1 MFSLLPK
8 EELNGSAWE
17 MDHFP
22 VRFQFVI
29 FRNWN
34 RIAVERIAETLN
46 VSVKQ
51 IQIEAERLGLP
62 PYDEKSCR
70 TWIEYGYLTIIR
82 ENWLLLNYSQL
93 LKLLGFSEDQLYR
106 VLMEDDF
113 MFHKMGACK
122 PFCPEVIWHELSQ
135 TELQETA
142 KIREIIKPLAYA
154 DKAEKEFDF
163 LKELKKDAPPLELSP
178 RNGLRMAYCYCAT
191 FGDSLMPGAPDPF
204 PDGVLAQYQ
213 AAGVNALWHP
223 VLLASVVPWTGD
235 EDYSADYR
243 LRQETLRKMC
253 AKLARYGIKLF
264 LYINEPRFFPPEIAK
279 RHPEWIGPL
288 NNDDSGTFAVCI
300 NNTDV
305 AEHLQNGIAELL
317 SAVPELGGFMTITMS
332 ENLTHCLSRYQK
344 EGCPRCAA
352 LPDASGNVIKVLEC
366 IAGGIRQ
373 VDSDARLIAWNWGWL
388 QPWDLDVVKKMPREA
403 ILMCVS
409 ETGVET
415 DCYGIKG
422 SIIDYSIAHP
432 GPGKVAR
439 RLWDFAKANNRKCI
453 AKVQLNATWELSS
466 LPYIPV
472 PQLVKKH
479 IDNLAAE
486 GIDDFVVSWT
496 LGGFPGGN
504 IGLLD
509 CSIEKW
515 CQNISEK
522 HASEIERACQYFSDG
537 FSLFPFNDATLIYCG
552 PQNFGCANLL
562 YAEPSGRRGTMVGFP
577 FDDLKSWSYNWHYPR
592 EIMERAF
599 NEMCAK
605 WQQGLDILEKLV
617 LENTGNQHFAE
628 LYNMAEAGFCI
639 LRSSANQIMFYNQR
653 DVGHDEEIMV
663 ELIRDEES
671 LARRMLKVQQ
681 RDSRI
686 GFEASNHYMYGENT
700 LLEKILNCRK
710 LLEKYF
716 SEKVHK

>member
-1 MFSLLPK
+1 MLRLLPK
-8 EELNGSAWE
+8 EQNNGQAWE
-17 MDHFP
+17 MEHFP
-22 VRFQFVI
+22 ARFQFVI

-34 RIAVERIAETLN
+34 RITVERIADVLN
-46 VSVKQ
+46 TSADQV
-51 IQIEAERLGLP
+51 IFEAERLGLS
-62 PYDEKSCR
+62 PYNEKSCSL
-70 TWIEYGYLTIIR
+70 WLKYGYLTIIR

-93 LKLLGFSEDQLYR
+93 LKLLGFTEEQLYR

-113 MFHKMGACK
+113 MFFKMGAGK
-122 PFCPEVIWHELSQ
+122 PFCPEVFWHELSPA
-135 TELQETA
+135 ELQETA
-142 KIREIIKPLAYA
+142 EIRAVIAPLTAAHGKEY
-154 DKAEKEFDF
+154 EFDF
-163 LKELKKDAPPLELSP
+163 LETLKKAVPPAAQTAK
-178 RNGLRMAYCYCAT
+178 NNHLRMAYCYCAT

-204 PDGVLAQYQ
+204 PEGVLAQYQ

-223 VLLASVVPWTGD
+223 ATLASLVPWTGD
-235 EDYSADYR
+235 EDYSADYQ
-243 LRQETLRKMC
+243 LRQESLRQMC
-253 AKLARYGIKLF
+253 TKLASYGIKLF
-264 LYINEPRFFPPEIAK
+264 LYINEPRFFTPEIAK
-279 RHPEWIGPL
+279 RHPEWTGPL
-288 NNDDSGTFAVCI
+288 NEDNSGTFAVCI
-300 NNTDV
+300 NHPEV
-305 AEHLQNGIAELL
+305 AQRLEDGFADLL
-317 SAVPELGGFMTITMS
+317 RAVPELGGFMTITMS

-352 LPDASGNVIKVLEC
+352 LPDASANVIKVLEC
-366 IAGGIRQ
+366 IANGIKKA
-373 VDSDARLIAWNWGWL
+373 DSDADLIAWNWGWL
-388 QPWDLDVVKKMPREA
+388 PPWDLEVVKKMPPEA

-472 PQLVKKH
+472 PQLAKKH
-479 IDNLAAE
+479 IDNLTAE
-486 GIDDFVVSWT
+486 GIEDFVVSWT

-504 IGLLD
+504 IKLLE
-509 CSIEKW
+509 CSVARWCENISTEYAAQIEK
-515 CQNISEK
+515 
-522 HASEIERACQYFSDG
+522 ACEYFSEG
-537 FSLFPFNDATLIYCG
+537 FSLFPFHETTLIYSG

-562 YAEPSGRRGTMVGFP
+562 YAEPSGRKSTMVGFP
-577 FDDLKSWSYNWHYPR
+577 FDDMQAWCFNWHYPR
-592 EIMERAF
+592 KIMEQAF

-605 WQQGLDILEKLV
+605 WQFGLEILEKIAPA
-617 LENTGNQHFAE
+617 NSDNPAFQE
-628 LYNMAEAGFCI
+628 LYDMAEAGFCI
-639 LRSSANQIMFYNQR
+639 LRSSANQIAFYNQR
-653 DVGHDEEIMV
+653 DVGHDTEKMAELVCCEEQ
-663 ELIRDEES
+663 

-710 LLEKYF
+710 VLKNGF
-716 SEKVHK
+716 SKIR